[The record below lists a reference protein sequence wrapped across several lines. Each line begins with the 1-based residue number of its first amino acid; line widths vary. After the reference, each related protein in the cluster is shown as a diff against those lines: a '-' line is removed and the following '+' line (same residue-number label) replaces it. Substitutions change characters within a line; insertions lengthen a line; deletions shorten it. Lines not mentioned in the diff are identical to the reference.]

1 MIKKI
6 LSLLL
11 ASSLYAVES
20 DDLVIN
26 SDKVNIANNENK
38 VIFSENISIDSGMV
52 LINANKAIYDNDT
65 KIIEI
70 TGNPSSLKSLD
81 NKKDFYGSA
90 SKIVFY
96 NNEKV
101 HLIGNA
107 KMKYDNMTISSEK
120 IIFSPSSGF
129 IESNWLC

>member
-6 LSLLL
+6 LSLFL
-11 ASSLYAVES
+11 ACSLYAGEP

-52 LINANKAIYDNDT
+52 LINANKAIYDNET

-81 NKKDFYGSA
+81 NKKVFYGSA

>member
-6 LSLLL
+6 LSLLVV
-11 ASSLYAVES
+11 SSLYAGES

-26 SDKVNIANNENK
+26 SDKVNIANNDK
-38 VIFSENISIDSGMV
+38 VIFSENISIDSGIV
-52 LINANKAIYDNDT
+52 LINADMAIYDNDT

-81 NKKDFYGSA
+81 NKKNFFGSA

-101 HLIGNA
+101 HLVGNA
-107 KMKYDNMTISSEK
+107 KMKYENMTISSEK
-120 IIFSPSSGF
+120 IIFSPSTGF
-129 IESNWLC
+129 IESN

>member
-6 LSLLL
+6 LSLLV
-11 ASSLYAVES
+11 ASSLYAGES

-26 SDKVNIANNENK
+26 SDKVNIANNDK
-38 VIFSENISIDSGMV
+38 VIFSENISIDSGLV
-52 LINANKAIYDNDT
+52 LINADMAIYDNDT

-81 NKKDFYGSA
+81 NKKDFFGSA

-101 HLIGNA
+101 HLVGNA
-107 KMKYDNMTISSEK
+107 KMKYENMTISSEK
-120 IIFSPSSGF
+120 IIFSPSTGF
-129 IESNWLC
+129 IESN

>member
-6 LSLLL
+6 LSLLVV
-11 ASSLYAVES
+11 SSLYAGES
-20 DDLVIN
+20 GDLVIN
-26 SDKVNIANNENK
+26 SDKVNIANNDK
-38 VIFSENISIDSGMV
+38 VIFSENISIDSGIV
-52 LINANKAIYDNDT
+52 LINADMAVYDNDT

-81 NKKDFYGSA
+81 NKKDFFGSA

-101 HLIGNA
+101 HLVGNA
-107 KMKYDNMTISSEK
+107 KMKYENMTISSEK
-120 IIFSPSSGF
+120 IIFSPSTGF

>member
-6 LSLLL
+6 LSLLVV
-11 ASSLYAVES
+11 SSLYAGES

-26 SDKVNIANNENK
+26 SDKVNIANNDK
-38 VIFSENISIDSGMV
+38 VIFSENISIDSGIV
-52 LINANKAIYDNDT
+52 LINADMAIYDNDT

-81 NKKDFYGSA
+81 NKKDFFGSA

-101 HLIGNA
+101 HLVGNA
-107 KMKYDNMTISSEK
+107 KMKYENMTISSEK
-120 IIFSPSSGF
+120 IVFSPSTGF
-129 IESNWLC
+129 IESN

>member
-6 LSLLL
+6 LSLLF
-11 ASSLYAVES
+11 AFSLYAVES

-26 SDKVNIANNENK
+26 SDKVNIADDSN
-38 VIFSENISIDSGMV
+38 VIFSENISIDSGVV

-81 NKKDFYGSA
+81 SKKDFYGSA

-107 KMKYDNMTISSEK
+107 KMRYENMTISSEK

-129 IESNWLC
+129 IESNWIC

>member
-6 LSLLL
+6 LSLLVV
-11 ASSLYAVES
+11 SSLYAGES

-26 SDKVNIANNENK
+26 SDKVNIANNDK
-38 VIFSENISIDSGMV
+38 VIFSENISIDSGIV
-52 LINANKAIYDNDT
+52 LINADMAIYDNAT

-81 NKKDFYGSA
+81 SKKDFYGNA

-107 KMKYDNMTISSEK
+107 KMRYENMTISSEK
-120 IIFSPSSGF
+120 IIFSPSTGF
-129 IESNWLC
+129 IESN

>member
-6 LSLLL
+6 LSLLI
-11 ASSLYAVES
+11 ASSLYAGES

-26 SDKVNIANNENK
+26 SDKVNIANNDK
-38 VIFSENISIDSGMV
+38 VIFSENISIDSGLV
-52 LINANKAIYDNDT
+52 LINADMAIYDNDT

-81 NKKDFYGSA
+81 NKKDFFGSA

-101 HLIGNA
+101 HLVGNA
-107 KMKYDNMTISSEK
+107 KMKYENMTISSEK
-120 IIFSPSSGF
+120 IIFSPSTGF

>member
-6 LSLLL
+6 LSLLVV
-11 ASSLYAVES
+11 SSLYAGES

-26 SDKVNIANNENK
+26 SDKVNIANNDK
-38 VIFSENISIDSGMV
+38 VIFSENISIDSGIV
-52 LINANKAIYDNDT
+52 LINADMAIYDNDT

-81 NKKDFYGSA
+81 NKKDFFGSA

-101 HLIGNA
+101 HLVGNA
-107 KMKYDNMTISSEK
+107 KMKYENMTISSEK
-120 IIFSPSSGF
+120 IIFSPSTGF
-129 IESNWLC
+129 IESN

>member
-6 LSLLL
+6 LSLLVV
-11 ASSLYAVES
+11 SSLYAGES

-26 SDKVNIANNENK
+26 SDKVNIANNDK
-38 VIFSENISIDSGMV
+38 VIFSENISIDSGIV
-52 LINANKAIYDNDT
+52 LINADMAIYDNDT
-65 KIIEI
+65 KTIEI

-81 NKKDFYGSA
+81 NKKDFFGSA

-101 HLIGNA
+101 HLVGNA
-107 KMKYDNMTISSEK
+107 KMKYENMTISSEK
-120 IIFSPSSGF
+120 IIFSPSTGF
-129 IESNWLC
+129 IESN

>member
-11 ASSLYAVES
+11 ASSLYAIES

-26 SDKVNIANNENK
+26 SDKVNITNNDK
-38 VIFSENISIDSGMV
+38 VIFSENISIDSGIV
-52 LINANKAIYDNDT
+52 LINADMAVYDNNT

-81 NKKDFYGSA
+81 NKKDFFGSA

-101 HLIGNA
+101 HLVGNA
-107 KMKYDNMTISSEK
+107 KMKYENMTISSEK
-120 IIFSPSSGF
+120 IIFSPSTGF
-129 IESNWLC
+129 IESN

>member
-6 LSLLL
+6 LSLLF
-11 ASSLYAVES
+11 AFSLYAVET

-26 SDKVNIANNENK
+26 SDKVNIADNIN
-38 VIFSENISIDSGMV
+38 VIFSENISIDSGVV
-52 LINANKAIYDNDT
+52 LINASKAIYNNDT

-81 NKKDFYGSA
+81 SKKDFYGSA

-107 KMKYDNMTISSEK
+107 KMRYENMTISSEK

-129 IESNWLC
+129 LESN

>member
-6 LSLLL
+6 LSLLVV
-11 ASSLYAVES
+11 SSLYAGES

-26 SDKVNIANNENK
+26 SDKVNIANNDK
-38 VIFSENISIDSGMV
+38 VIFSENISINSGLV
-52 LINANKAIYDNDT
+52 LINADMAIYDNDT

-81 NKKDFYGSA
+81 NKKDFFGSA

-101 HLIGNA
+101 HLVGNA
-107 KMKYDNMTISSEK
+107 KMKYENMTISSEK
-120 IIFSPSSGF
+120 IIFSPSTGF
-129 IESNWLC
+129 IESN

>member
-6 LSLLL
+6 LSLLVV
-11 ASSLYAVES
+11 SSLYAGES

-26 SDKVNIANNENK
+26 SDKVNIANNDK
-38 VIFSENISIDSGMV
+38 VIFSENISIDSGLV
-52 LINANKAIYDNDT
+52 LINADMAIYDNDT

-81 NKKDFYGSA
+81 NKKDFFGSA

-101 HLIGNA
+101 HLVGNA
-107 KMKYDNMTISSEK
+107 KMKYENMTIPSEK
-120 IIFSPSSGF
+120 IIFSPSTGF
-129 IESNWLC
+129 IESN

>member
-6 LSLLL
+6 LSLLI
-11 ASSLYAVES
+11 ASSLYAGES

-26 SDKVNIANNENK
+26 SDKVNIANNDK
-38 VIFSENISIDSGMV
+38 VIFSENISIDSGLV
-52 LINANKAIYDNDT
+52 LINADMAIYDNDT

-81 NKKDFYGSA
+81 NKKDFFGSA

-101 HLIGNA
+101 HLVGNA
-107 KMKYDNMTISSEK
+107 KMKYENMTISSEK
-120 IIFSPSSGF
+120 IIFSPSTGF
-129 IESNWLC
+129 IESN

>member
-6 LSLLL
+6 LSLLVV
-11 ASSLYAVES
+11 SSLYAGES

-26 SDKVNIANNENK
+26 SDKVNIANNDK
-38 VIFSENISIDSGMV
+38 VIFSENISIDSGIV
-52 LINANKAIYDNDT
+52 LINADMAIYDNDT

-81 NKKDFYGSA
+81 NKKDFFGSA

-101 HLIGNA
+101 HLVGNA
-107 KMKYDNMTISSEK
+107 KMKYENMTISSEK
-120 IIFSPSSGF
+120 IIFSPSTGF

>member
-6 LSLLL
+6 LSLLVV
-11 ASSLYAVES
+11 SSLYAGES

-26 SDKVNIANNENK
+26 SDKVNIANNDK
-38 VIFSENISIDSGMV
+38 VIFSENIAIDSGLV
-52 LINANKAIYDNDT
+52 LINADMAIYDNDT

-81 NKKDFYGSA
+81 NKKNFFGSA

-101 HLIGNA
+101 HLVGNA
-107 KMKYDNMTISSEK
+107 KMKYENMTISSEK
-120 IIFSPSSGF
+120 IIFSPSTGF
-129 IESNWLC
+129 IESN

>member
-6 LSLLL
+6 LSLLVV
-11 ASSLYAVES
+11 SSLYAGES

-26 SDKVNIANNENK
+26 SDKVNITNNDK
-38 VIFSENISIDSGMV
+38 VIFSENISIDSGIV
-52 LINANKAIYDNDT
+52 LINADMAVYDNNT

-81 NKKDFYGSA
+81 NKKDFFGSA

-101 HLIGNA
+101 HLVGNA
-107 KMKYDNMTISSEK
+107 KMKYENMTISSEK
-120 IIFSPSSGF
+120 IIFSPSTGF
-129 IESNWLC
+129 IESN

>member
-6 LSLLL
+6 LSLLI
-11 ASSLYAVES
+11 ASSLYAGES

-26 SDKVNIANNENK
+26 SDKVNIANNDK
-38 VIFSENISIDSGMV
+38 VIFSENISIDSGIV
-52 LINANKAIYDNDT
+52 LINADMAIYDNDT

-81 NKKDFYGSA
+81 NKKDFFGTA

-101 HLIGNA
+101 HLVGNA
-107 KMKYDNMTISSEK
+107 KMKYENMTISSEK
-120 IIFSPSSGF
+120 IIFSPSTGF
-129 IESNWLC
+129 IESN

>member
-6 LSLLL
+6 LSLLVV
-11 ASSLYAVES
+11 SSLYAGES

-26 SDKVNIANNENK
+26 SDKVNIVNNDK
-38 VIFSENISIDSGMV
+38 VIFSENISIDSGLV
-52 LINANKAIYDNDT
+52 LINADMAIYDNDT

-81 NKKDFYGSA
+81 NKKDFFGSA

-101 HLIGNA
+101 HLVGNA
-107 KMKYDNMTISSEK
+107 KMKYENMTISSEK
-120 IIFSPSSGF
+120 IIFSPSTGF
-129 IESNWLC
+129 IESN

>member
-6 LSLLL
+6 LSLLVVG
-11 ASSLYAVES
+11 SLYAGES

-26 SDKVNIANNENK
+26 SDKVNIANNDK
-38 VIFSENISIDSGMV
+38 VIFSENISIDSGIV
-52 LINANKAIYDNDT
+52 LINADMAIYDNDT

-81 NKKDFYGSA
+81 NKKDFFGSA
-90 SKIVFY
+90 LKIVFY

-101 HLIGNA
+101 HLVGNA
-107 KMKYDNMTISSEK
+107 KMKYENMTISSEK
-120 IIFSPSSGF
+120 IIFSPSTGF
-129 IESNWLC
+129 IESN

>member
-6 LSLLL
+6 LSLLVV
-11 ASSLYAVES
+11 SSLYAGES

-26 SDKVNIANNENK
+26 SDKVNIANNDK
-38 VIFSENISIDSGMV
+38 VIFSENISIDSGLV
-52 LINANKAIYDNDT
+52 LINADMAIYDNDT

-81 NKKDFYGSA
+81 NKKDFFGSA

-101 HLIGNA
+101 HLVGNA
-107 KMKYDNMTISSEK
+107 KMKYENMTISSEK
-120 IIFSPSSGF
+120 IIFSPSLGF

>member
-11 ASSLYAVES
+11 ASSLYAAES

-26 SDKVNIANNENK
+26 SDKVNIANNDK
-38 VIFSENISIDSGMV
+38 VIFSENISIDSGIV
-52 LINANKAIYDNDT
+52 LINADMAVYDNNT

-81 NKKDFYGSA
+81 NKKDFFGSA

-101 HLIGNA
+101 HLVGNA
-107 KMKYDNMTISSEK
+107 KMKYENMTISSEK
-120 IIFSPSSGF
+120 IIFSPSTGF
-129 IESNWLC
+129 IESN

>member
-6 LSLLL
+6 LSLLV
-11 ASSLYAVES
+11 ASSLYAGES

-26 SDKVNIANNENK
+26 SDKVNIANNDK
-38 VIFSENISIDSGMV
+38 VIFSENISIDSGLV
-52 LINANKAIYDNDT
+52 LINADMAIYDNDT

-81 NKKDFYGSA
+81 NKKDFFGSA

-101 HLIGNA
+101 HLVGNA
-107 KMKYDNMTISSEK
+107 KMKYENMTISSEK
-120 IIFSPSSGF
+120 IIFSPSTGF

>member
-6 LSLLL
+6 LSLLF
-11 ASSLYAVES
+11 AFSLYAVES
-20 DDLVIN
+20 DDLVIS
-26 SDKVNIANNENK
+26 SDKVNIADNSN
-38 VIFSENISIDSGMV
+38 VIFSENISIDSGVV

-81 NKKDFYGSA
+81 SKKDFYGSA

-107 KMKYDNMTISSEK
+107 KMRYENMTISSEK

-129 IESNWLC
+129 IESN

>member
-1 MIKKI
+1 MIIKI
-6 LSLLL
+6 LSLLV
-11 ASSLYAVES
+11 ASSLYAGES

-26 SDKVNIANNENK
+26 SDKVNIANNDK
-38 VIFSENISIDSGMV
+38 VIFSENISIDSGLV
-52 LINANKAIYDNDT
+52 LINADMAIYDNDT

-81 NKKDFYGSA
+81 NKKDFFGSA

-101 HLIGNA
+101 HLVGNA
-107 KMKYDNMTISSEK
+107 KMKYENMTISSEK
-120 IIFSPSSGF
+120 IIFSPSTGF
-129 IESNWLC
+129 IESN

>member
-6 LSLLL
+6 LSLLVV
-11 ASSLYAVES
+11 SSLYAGES

-26 SDKVNIANNENK
+26 SDKVNIANNDK
-38 VIFSENISIDSGMV
+38 VIFSENISIDSGIV
-52 LINANKAIYDNDT
+52 LINADMAIYDNDT

-81 NKKDFYGSA
+81 NKKDFFGTA

-101 HLIGNA
+101 HLVGNA
-107 KMKYDNMTISSEK
+107 KMKYENMTISSEK
-120 IIFSPSSGF
+120 IIFSPSTGF

>member
-6 LSLLL
+6 LLLLL
-11 ASSLYAVES
+11 ASFVYASES

-26 SDKVNIANNENK
+26 SDKVNIANNDK
-38 VIFSENISIDSGMV
+38 VIFSENISIDSGIV
-52 LINANKAIYDNDT
+52 LINADMAVYDNNT

-81 NKKDFYGSA
+81 NKKDFFGSA

-101 HLIGNA
+101 HLVGNA
-107 KMKYDNMTISSEK
+107 KMKYENMTISSEK
-120 IIFSPSSGF
+120 IIFSPSTGF
-129 IESNWLC
+129 IESN

>member
-1 MIKKI
+1 MIKKF

-11 ASSLYAVES
+11 ASSLYAGES

-26 SDKVNIANNENK
+26 SDKVNIANNDK
-38 VIFSENISIDSGMV
+38 VIFSENISIDSGIV
-52 LINANKAIYDNDT
+52 LINADMAIYDNDT

-81 NKKDFYGSA
+81 NKKDFFGSA

-101 HLIGNA
+101 HLVGNA
-107 KMKYDNMTISSEK
+107 KMKYENMTISSEK
-120 IIFSPSSGF
+120 IIFSPSTGF
-129 IESNWLC
+129 IESN

>member
-11 ASSLYAVES
+11 TCSIYASES
-20 DDLVIN
+20 DNLVIN
-26 SDKVNIANNENK
+26 SDKVNIANKKNK
-38 VIFSENISIDSGMV
+38 VIFSQNISIDSGMV

-81 NKKDFYGSA
+81 ITKDFYGSA
-90 SKIVFY
+90 SKIIFY

-107 KMKYDNMTISSEK
+107 KMSYENMTISSEK
-120 IIFSPSSGF
+120 IIFSPSLGF
-129 IESNWLC
+129 IESN

>member
-6 LSLLL
+6 LSLLV
-11 ASSLYAVES
+11 ASSLYAGES

-26 SDKVNIANNENK
+26 SDKVNIANNDK

-52 LINANKAIYDNDT
+52 LINADMAIYDNDT

-81 NKKDFYGSA
+81 NKKDFFGSA

-101 HLIGNA
+101 HLVGNA
-107 KMKYDNMTISSEK
+107 KMKYENMTISSEK
-120 IIFSPSSGF
+120 IIFSPSTGF
-129 IESNWLC
+129 IESN

>member
-11 ASSLYAVES
+11 ASSLYAGES

-26 SDKVNIANNENK
+26 SDKVNIANNDK
-38 VIFSENISIDSGMV
+38 VIFSENISIDSGIV
-52 LINANKAIYDNDT
+52 LINADMAIYDNDT

-81 NKKDFYGSA
+81 NKKDFFGSA

-101 HLIGNA
+101 HLVGNA
-107 KMKYDNMTISSEK
+107 KMKYENMTISSEK
-120 IIFSPSSGF
+120 IIFSPSTGF
-129 IESNWLC
+129 IESN

>member
-6 LSLLL
+6 LSLLVV
-11 ASSLYAVES
+11 SSLYAGES

-26 SDKVNIANNENK
+26 SDKVNIANNDK
-38 VIFSENISIDSGMV
+38 VIFSENISIDSGIV
-52 LINANKAIYDNDT
+52 LINADMAVYDNDT

-81 NKKDFYGSA
+81 KKKDFFGSA

-101 HLIGNA
+101 HLVGNA
-107 KMKYDNMTISSEK
+107 KMKYENMTISSEK
-120 IIFSPSSGF
+120 IIFSPSTGF

>member
-6 LSLLL
+6 LSLLVV
-11 ASSLYAVES
+11 SSLYAGES

-26 SDKVNIANNENK
+26 SDKVNIANNDK
-38 VIFSENISIDSGMV
+38 VIFSENISIDSGFV
-52 LINANKAIYDNDT
+52 LINADMAIYDNDT

-81 NKKDFYGSA
+81 NKKDFFGSA

-101 HLIGNA
+101 HLVGNA
-107 KMKYDNMTISSEK
+107 KMKYENMTISSEK
-120 IIFSPSSGF
+120 IIFSPSTGF
-129 IESNWLC
+129 IESN

>member
-11 ASSLYAVES
+11 ASFVYASES

-26 SDKVNIANNENK
+26 SDKVNIANNDK
-38 VIFSENISIDSGMV
+38 VIFSENISIDSGIV
-52 LINANKAIYDNDT
+52 LINADMAIYDNNT

-81 NKKDFYGSA
+81 NKKDFFGSA

-107 KMKYDNMTISSEK
+107 KMKYENMTISSEK
-120 IIFSPSSGF
+120 IIFSPSTGF
-129 IESNWLC
+129 IESN

>member
-1 MIKKI
+1 MVKKI
-6 LSLLL
+6 LSLLF
-11 ASSLYAVES
+11 AFSLYAVES

-26 SDKVNIANNENK
+26 SDKVNIADDSN
-38 VIFSENISIDSGMV
+38 VIFSENISIDSGVV

-70 TGNPSSLKSLD
+70 TGNPSSLRSLD

>member
-6 LSLLL
+6 LSLLFV
-11 ASSLYAVES
+11 SSLYAGES

-26 SDKVNIANNENK
+26 SDKVNIANNDK
-38 VIFSENISIDSGMV
+38 VIFSENISIDSGIV
-52 LINANKAIYDNDT
+52 LINADMAIYDNDT

-81 NKKDFYGSA
+81 NKKDFFGSA

-101 HLIGNA
+101 HLVGNA
-107 KMKYDNMTISSEK
+107 KMKYENMTISSEK
-120 IIFSPSSGF
+120 IIFSPSTGF
-129 IESNWLC
+129 IESN

>member
-6 LSLLL
+6 LSLLI
-11 ASSLYAVES
+11 ASSLYAGES

-26 SDKVNIANNENK
+26 SDKVNIANNDK
-38 VIFSENISIDSGMV
+38 VIFSENISIDSGIV
-52 LINANKAIYDNDT
+52 LINADMAIYDNDT

-81 NKKDFYGSA
+81 NKKDFFGSA

-101 HLIGNA
+101 HLVGNA
-107 KMKYDNMTISSEK
+107 KMKYENMTISSEK
-120 IIFSPSSGF
+120 IIFSPSTGF

>member
-6 LSLLL
+6 LSLLF
-11 ASSLYAVES
+11 AFSLYAVES

-26 SDKVNIANNENK
+26 SDKVNIADNSN
-38 VIFSENISIDSGMV
+38 VIFSENISIDSGVV
-52 LINANKAIYDNDT
+52 LITANKAIYDNDT

-81 NKKDFYGSA
+81 SKKDFYGSA

-107 KMKYDNMTISSEK
+107 KMIYENMTISSEK

-129 IESNWLC
+129 IESNWIC

>member
-11 ASSLYAVES
+11 ASFVYASES

-26 SDKVNIANNENK
+26 SDKVNIANNDK
-38 VIFSENISIDSGMV
+38 VIFSENISIDSGIV
-52 LINANKAIYDNDT
+52 LINADMAIYDNNT

-81 NKKDFYGSA
+81 NKKDFFGSA

-107 KMKYDNMTISSEK
+107 KMKYENMTISSEK
-120 IIFSPSSGF
+120 IIFSPSTGF